1 MKNTDIGKEKFLY
14 YFRRGEEAHAY
25 RYLGCHRA
33 EEGFVFRVWAP
44 CAKSVALAG
53 DFNDW
58 KTDDIYMK
66 KIGGGIWEAECK
78 NAKIYDNYKYAIEKR
93 DGTKVLKSDPYAFHT
108 ATRPENA
115 SKIYAV
121 DEYKWTDGEYI
132 KNRGKYSSVSS
143 PVNIYEVH
151 LGSWQKHGDSNPLN
165 YRVLADR
172 LSEYVSD
179 MGYTHVEIMPVT
191 EYPYDPS
198 WGYQVTGYFA
208 PTSRYGTPEDF
219 SYFVDKM
226 HSHGIGVIA
235 DWVGAHFPKDEH
247 ALREFDGTSCYEYS
261 DPLKREH
268 PHWDTMIFDYA
279 RGEVVSFL
287 MSSVMFWQE
296 VYHID
301 GIRFDA
307 VASMLYL
314 DYGRGGG
321 AWRPNC
327 FGGNYNLEAIDF
339 LKKVC
344 TAVKK
349 QNPDAIMIAEESTAF
364 PMVTHNAEDGGLG
377 FDYKWNMG
385 WMNDILDYM
394 ATDPL
399 FRKGKHD
406 SLTFSMTYAFSE
418 NFILPLSHDEV
429 VHGKGSIIGKMP
441 GSYEDKFASV
451 RTLYGYMMAH
461 PGKKLTFMGNEF
473 GQFDEW
479 NYADE
484 LKWELLDYPMHEKLR
499 RYVKDLNRFYLK
511 TSAMWQNDNDWE
523 GFRWI
528 CADDRSQSVISF
540 AREDRD
546 GNMLIAVCNF
556 CPVTRRDY
564 RIGVPKE
571 GRLTC
576 VFSSAKKIY
585 GGTGERI
592 PSAKTSK
599 TPMHGYPQSASILIP
614 ALSVSYYAIEPNKEV

>member
-1 MKNTDIGKEKFLY
+1 MKNTDIGKEEFLY
-14 YFRRGEEAHAY
+14 YFRRGEETNAY
-25 RYLGCHRA
+25 RYLGCH
-33 EEGFVFRVWAP
+33 EKDGGFVFRVWAP
-44 CAKSVALAG
+44 NAKSVSLVG
-53 DFNDW
+53 DFNSW
-58 KTDDIYMK
+58 KTDNIYMRE
-66 KIGGGIWEAECK
+66 IGGGIWEAECK
-78 NAKIYDNYKYAIEKR
+78 SAKTYDNYKYAIEKR
-93 DGTKVLKSDPYAFHT
+93 DGTRVLKSDPYAFHT

-115 SKIYAV
+115 SKIYPLC
-121 DEYKWTDGEYI
+121 EYKWTDGEYI
-132 KNRGKYSSVSS
+132 KNRGEFSSVSS
-143 PVNIYEVH
+143 PMNIYEVH
-151 LGSWQKHGDSNPLN
+151 LGSWQRHSDSNPLN
-165 YRVLADR
+165 YRLLADR
-172 LSEYVSD
+172 LSEYVKD
-179 MGYTHVEIMPVT
+179 MGYTHIEIMPVT

-219 SYFVDKM
+219 FYFVDTM
-226 HSHGIGVIA
+226 HNRGIGVIA
-235 DWVGAHFPKDEH
+235 DWVGAHFPKDEY
-247 ALREFDGTSCYEYS
+247 ALREFDGTSCYEYQ

-279 RGEVVSFL
+279 KGEVVSFL
-287 MSSVMFWQE
+287 MSSVMFWLE

-321 AWRPNC
+321 EWRPNV

-339 LKKVC
+339 FKKLC
-344 TAVKK
+344 SAVKR
-349 QNPDAIMIAEESTAF
+349 QNPSAIMIAEESTAF
-364 PMVTHNAEDGGLG
+364 PMVTHDTQNGGLG
-377 FDYKWNMG
+377 FGYKWNMG
-385 WMNDILDYM
+385 WMNDILSYM

-399 FRKGKHD
+399 FRKGRHD

-499 RYVKDLNRFYLK
+499 CYVRDLNRFYLEN
-511 TSAMWQNDNDWE
+511 SALWQNDNDWE

-528 CADDRSQSVISF
+528 CADDRNQSVISF
-540 AREDRD
+540 VREDRD

-556 CPVTRRDY
+556 CPVTRRNY

-571 GRLTC
+571 GKLKC

-585 GGTGERI
+585 GGTGEKT

-599 TPMHGYPQSASILIP
+599 TAMHGYKQSASICIP
-614 ALSVSYYAIEPNKEV
+614 ALSVSYYVIEP